1 MHRDRLRTILA
12 LLPLLLALAAPLL
25 LGGCSG
31 IGVKP
36 WQRAT
41 LAEPGMQIDPDMLVT
56 ALDEH
61 IYFSKEASTG
71 GLGAAG
77 GGCGCN

>member
-1 MHRDRLRTILA
+1 MRRDLRSVLA
-12 LLPLLLALAAPLL
+12 LLPLLLALAAPLA
-25 LGGCSG
+25 LGGCSSLG
-31 IGVKP
+31 AKP
-36 WQRAT
+36 WERAT
-41 LAEPGMQIDPDMLVT
+41 LAEPGMQIDPDVLVT

-61 IYFSKEASTG
+61 TYFSKEASTG

>member
-1 MHRDRLRTILA
+1 
-12 LLPLLLALAAPLL
+12 
-25 LGGCSG
+25 
-31 IGVKP
+31 
-36 WQRAT
+36 
-41 LAEPGMQIDPDMLVT
+41 MQIDPDVLVT